1 MGSDPPAER
10 GNTPDGSA
18 PRYQHSPA
26 SLEAAFRDAG
36 FSRVSIKPMRP
47 TELYPGHAWIEEDDQ
62 SGPKRIMMCF
72 TAKK

>member
-26 SLEAAFRDAG
+26 SLEAAFKTAG
-36 FSRVSIKPMRP
+36 FSEVSMKVMRP
-47 TELYPGHAWIEEDDQ
+47 TEMYPGHSWIEDDDED
-62 SGPKRIMMCF
+62 GPKRIMMSF